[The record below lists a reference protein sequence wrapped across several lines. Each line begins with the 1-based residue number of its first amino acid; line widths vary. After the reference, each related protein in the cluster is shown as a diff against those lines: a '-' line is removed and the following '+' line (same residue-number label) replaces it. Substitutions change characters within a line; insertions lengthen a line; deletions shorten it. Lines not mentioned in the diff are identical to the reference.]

1 MTFYDAFVKCGDL
14 VGQAHGLDTLVKAS
28 RALETLVEEEKA
40 ELISSCPSCT
50 DSIPH
55 NTILWHDWEIQVSD
69 FVTRFDSIEWKW
81 EKSDLSVNDEQLSES
96 LAAHSKLQI
105 SLDEL

>member
-28 RALETLVEEEKA
+28 RALESLVEEEKA
-40 ELISSCPSCT
+40 ELMSSCPSCT

-69 FVTRFDSIEWKW
+69 FVTRFDSIVWKW
-81 EKSDLSVNDEQLSES
+81 EKSGLSVNDEQLSES

>member
-14 VGQAHGLDTLVKAS
+14 VGEAHGLDTLVKAS

-40 ELISSCPSCT
+40 ELVSACPSCT
-50 DSIPH
+50 DSLPH

-69 FVTRFDSIEWKW
+69 FLTRFDSVEWKW
-81 EKSDLSVNDEQLSES
+81 KKSGLPISDKQLDES
-96 LAAHSKLQI
+96 LAVHPKLQI

>member
-14 VGQAHGLDTLVKAS
+14 VGQAHDLDTLVKAS

-81 EKSDLSVNDEQLSES
+81 EKSGLSVNDEQLSES

>member
-1 MTFYDAFVKCGDL
+1 
-14 VGQAHGLDTLVKAS
+14 VGEAHGLDTLVKAS

-40 ELISSCPSCT
+40 ELMSSCPSCT

-81 EKSDLSVNDEQLSES
+81 EKSGLSVNDEQLSES